1 MECERERR
9 NIENTKM
16 NMHEELLSN
25 MARRKAREIFE
36 MERKRKIEEMKRL
49 TETVSEEGIAM
60 AETNDKLSQVHADLK
75 NAFQRMRVRRREKT
89 LDRMGIKKKKNK
101 IKYTIW
107 KGCTEERKHVF
118 ERDGYG
124 KGVFEGTAC
133 KRYVWNLFK
142 HDQKLALNLKRS
154 HNKV

>member
-9 NIENTKM
+9 TIENTKM

-75 NAFQRMRVRRREKT
+75 NAFKRMRVRRREKT
-89 LDRMGIKKKKNK
+89 
-101 IKYTIW
+101 
-107 KGCTEERKHVF
+107 
-118 ERDGYG
+118 GY
-124 KGVFEGTAC
+124 
-133 KRYVWNLFK
+133 
-142 HDQKLALNLKRS
+142 
-154 HNKV
+154 